1 MGIFEATCPFK
12 MKLLLLLPT
21 LVLASSA
28 VQAESEFLTEFHN
41 FMLQHGKT
49 YKTKAEAEMRYNI
62 FKKNLMEMNL
72 HNTKSGASYKKGIN
86 KFSDMTDA
94 EVSLHYLGGY
104 KPISIQSTGSPSTLH
119 TPKDLPASVDWR
131 DACTPVKDQG
141 QCGSCWAF
149 AATEVIESHVKISSG
164 SLPILS
170 PQQMTSCTPNPL
182 TCGGSGGC
190 TGSICELGYNYIQLF
205 GHVTEEDYPYISG
218 TTMDSEECT
227 FDIST
232 MKPVAGLTGYNTLPS
247 NDQEAIMTALATVG
261 PLAVGVDA
269 SKWSRYGGGVFEDTD
284 FEANMGLSH
293 AVVLIGYGADE
304 AEGDFWMIRNSWGE
318 GWGEGGYIRL
328 RRTKEPQCGT
338 NFTPEGGAC
347 EGGPGNDP
355 QTVCGECGLLYTAS
369 YPLGAHSI
377 QN

>member
-1 MGIFEATCPFK
+1 
-12 MKLLLLLPT
+12 MKVLLLLFAF
-21 LVLASSA
+21 VLASSA
-28 VQAESEFLTEFHN
+28 FQAESEVQTEFDN
-41 FMLQHGKT
+41 FMLKHGKT
-49 YKTKAEAEMRYNI
+49 YKSEAEALMRYKI
-62 FKKNLMEMNL
+62 FKKNLMEINR
-72 HNTKSGASYKKGIN
+72 HNTKSTASYKKAVN

-94 EVSLHYLGGY
+94 EFSLQYLGGY
-104 KPISIQSTGSPSTLH
+104 KPIALPSTGNLNIP

-131 DACTPVKDQG
+131 DASTPVKDQG

-149 AATEVIESHVKISSG
+149 AATEVIESHVKISTG

-190 TGSICELGYNYIQLF
+190 TGSICELGFNYIQLF

-218 TTMDSEECT
+218 STMDSEECMY
-227 FDIST
+227 DISS

-247 NDQEAIMTALATVG
+247 NDQEAIMTTLATVG
-261 PLAVGVDA
+261 PLAVGVAA
-269 SKWSRYGGGVFEDTD
+269 SAWSSYGGGVFEGTD
-284 FEANMGLSH
+284 FDANIGLNH
-293 AVVLIGYGADE
+293 AVVLTGYGTDE
-304 AEGDFWMIRNSWGE
+304 VEGDYWMIRNSWGE
-318 GWGEGGYIRL
+318 GWGENGYIRL
-328 RRTKEPQCGT
+328 RRTAEPQCGV
-338 NFTPEGGAC
+338 NSTPEGGAC